1 MSQHISRRNFLIN
14 SALAGAIA
22 PVIADN
28 AFAARADS
36 AAEVPKINIFS
47 KHLHFLNYSDMA
59 DAAKELGFDGIDL
72 TVRPKGHVLPENV
85 ENDLPKAAEAMKKAG
100 FTPLMFCT
108 AVEDATNPVD
118 KKLLETAS
126 KLGFKYYRMNW
137 YKYNEQQ
144 TIPQLLDQYK
154 DKMAGLSQLNN
165 QLGLVGCYQNHAGRL
180 VGASMFEIW
189 EILQKADPK
198 SMGAQYDIRH
208 ATLEGGLSWQ
218 TGFNL
223 IKPSIKTIVLK
234 DFMWEKTN
242 GKWGPKSVPL
252 GEGMVDFKTYFKLLK
267 DNKVDVPICLHLEYP
282 LGGAD
287 QGADKITVDKKV
299 VFDAMRRDLKRAKE
313 LWQEA

>member
-1 MSQHISRRNFLIN
+1 MPHNITRRDFLIN
-14 SALAGAIA
+14 SAMAATAAPFIA
-22 PVIADN
+22 ENTFAKPATTFAD
-28 AFAARADS
+28 
-36 AAEVPKINIFS
+36 VPKINIFS

-72 TVRPKGHVLPENV
+72 TIRPKGHVLPENV
-85 ENDLPKAAEAMKKAG
+85 ETDLPKATEAMKKVG

-108 AVEDATNPVD
+108 AVEDANNPVD

-144 TIPQLLDQYK
+144 TIPALLDEYQV
-154 DKMAGLSQLNN
+154 KMAGLGQLNN
-165 QLGLVGCYQNHAGRL
+165 KLGLTGCYQNHAGRL
-180 VGASMFEIW
+180 VGATMFEIW
-189 EILQKADPK
+189 QILQKADPQR
-198 SMGAQYDIRH
+198 MGAQYDIRH

-223 IKPSIKTIVLK
+223 IKPHIKTIVLK
-234 DFMWEKTN
+234 DFIWEKTN

-267 DNKVDVPICLHLEYP
+267 DNKIDVPICLHLEYP

-299 VFDAMRRDLKRAKE
+299 VFDAMKRDLQKAKD